1 MNPSELHLAINHL
14 PLFST
19 LFGTLILL
27 GGLIFRKE
35 ILNLTAYLLIIL
47 GTLGALVSV
56 YSGEEAEELVEDYF
70 PEISHEIIHE
80 HEEAAE
86 GARNLSLA
94 LGVLSLIAL
103 FLNHTKRPL
112 EKVFA
117 WILVLGSL
125 AGSLMFMR
133 AAHSGGEIMHIEI
146 RDNFDYEDD

>member
-27 GGLIFRKE
+27 GGLIFRKD
-35 ILNLTAYLLIIL
+35 ILNLTAYVLLIV
-47 GTLGALVSV
+47 GTVGALVSA
-56 YSGEEAEELVEDYF
+56 YTGEEAEELVEDYF

-80 HEEAAE
+80 HEESAE

-94 LGVLSLIAL
+94 LGVLSIIAL
-103 FLNHTKRPL
+103 FLNRTKRPI

-117 WILVLGSL
+117 WILVLGSI

-133 AAHSGGEIMHIEI
+133 AAHSGGEIMHMEI
-146 RDNFDYEDD
+146 RDSFEYEDD